1 MSAKAVLESQGFN
14 VTALAPYG
22 TQKKSLEDEGMPA
35 RTVAAFVKAKDKKI
49 DEKSVVFID
58 EAGVIPARQ
67 MKVLM
72 ETIEKAGARAVFLGD
87 TSQTKA
93 VEAGKPF
100 EQLISAGMQTSYMKD
115 IQRQKNDVLLEA
127 VKLAAEGHISGS
139 LARLS
144 NISAEKDQDK
154 RLEAV
159 ANRWLSF
166 SPEQREGTLII
177 SGTNESRVIL
187 NSQIREALQLQGKGV
202 EVNFLERVDST
213 QAERRDSKY
222 YQVGQIII
230 PEKDYKNGLQRG
242 ESYRVLDT
250 GPGTF

>member
-1 MSAKAVLESQGFN
+1 M
-14 VTALAPYG
+14 
-22 TQKKSLEDEGMPA
+22 
-35 RTVAAFVKAKDKKI
+35 
-49 DEKSVVFID
+49 VFID

-72 ETIEKAGARAVFLGD
+72 ETIEGRGQSGILGD

-144 NISAEKDQDK
+144 NISAEKD
-154 RLEAV
+154 
-159 ANRWLSF
+159 
-166 SPEQREGTLII
+166 PGI
-177 SGTNESRVIL
+177 SGWRL
-187 NSQIREALQLQGKGV
+187 
-202 EVNFLERVDST
+202 
-213 QAERRDSKY
+213 
-222 YQVGQIII
+222 
-230 PEKDYKNGLQRG
+230 
-242 ESYRVLDT
+242 
-250 GPGTF
+250 

>member
-1 MSAKAVLESQGFN
+1 
-14 VTALAPYG
+14 
-22 TQKKSLEDEGMPA
+22 
-35 RTVAAFVKAKDKKI
+35 
-49 DEKSVVFID
+49 
-58 EAGVIPARQ
+58 
-67 MKVLM
+67 
-72 ETIEKAGARAVFLGD
+72 
-87 TSQTKA
+87 
-93 VEAGKPF
+93 
-100 EQLISAGMQTSYMKD
+100 MKD

-222 YQVGQIII
+222 YQAGQIII

-250 GPGTF
+250 GPGNLLTVAGSDGQKISFSPRTH

>member
-1 MSAKAVLESQGFN
+1 
-14 VTALAPYG
+14 
-22 TQKKSLEDEGMPA
+22 
-35 RTVAAFVKAKDKKI
+35 
-49 DEKSVVFID
+49 
-58 EAGVIPARQ
+58 
-67 MKVLM
+67 
-72 ETIEKAGARAVFLGD
+72 
-87 TSQTKA
+87 
-93 VEAGKPF
+93 
-100 EQLISAGMQTSYMKD
+100 MKD

-166 SPEQREGTLII
+166 SRSSEGALII

-222 YQVGQIII
+222 YRVGRIII
-230 PEKDYKNGLQRG
+230 PEKNYKNGLQRG

-250 GPGTF
+250 GPGNLLTVAGSDGQKISFSPRTHKNLSVYTSVAAELAVGDKVMVTRNDKTLDVANGDRFTVTGLPKKALLR